1 MKFNLLSK
9 TKNYTV
15 NHEGAQAYKLS
26 PEMELYTLQYPE
38 LKQRLL

>member
-9 TKNYTV
+9 TKNCTV

-26 PEMELYTLQYPE
+26 PEMDLYTAVIPGA
-38 LKQRLL
+38 